1 MLFNLI
7 FPSLPYYIE
16 LKTNNKKNLMTLIK
30 NLDLSIDERP
40 HSEIGV
46 DTMYYDLYTI
56 GSYRPK
62 GDLTFLDANK
72 IYKKK

>member
-1 MLFNLI
+1 MCCSIWYVSWVTLLYWTKKLI
-7 FPSLPYYIE
+7 I
-16 LKTNNKKNLMTLIK
+16 KKNLMTLIK

-56 GSYRPK
+56 GS
-62 GDLTFLDANK
+62 DLMV
-72 IYKKK
+72 I